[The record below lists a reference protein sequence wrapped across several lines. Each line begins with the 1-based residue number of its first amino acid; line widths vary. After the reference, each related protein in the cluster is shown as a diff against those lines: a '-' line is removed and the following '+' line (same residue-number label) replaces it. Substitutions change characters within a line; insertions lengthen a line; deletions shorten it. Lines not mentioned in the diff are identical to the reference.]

1 LVLCNVIPDTVR
13 VERTNPDLVAAFAS
27 VMRERR
33 KALGL
38 SQEELAFRADLSVSY
53 ISFLET
59 KRRQPS
65 LTVMDV
71 LGRQLGLSLVELMT
85 EIERIRRTS

>member
-1 LVLCNVIPDTVR
+1 LVLCNASPDTVR

-59 KRRQPS
+59 KRRQPT

-71 LGRQLGLSLVELMT
+71 LGRQLGLSLVELMN
-85 EIERIRRTS
+85 EIERTRRTS

>member
-1 LVLCNVIPDTVR
+1 MVLYDASPDTVR

-59 KRRQPS
+59 KRRQPT

-85 EIERIRRTS
+85 EIERQRRTS

>member
-1 LVLCNVIPDTVR
+1 

-59 KRRQPS
+59 KRRQPT
-65 LTVMDV
+65 LTVMDT
-71 LGRQLGLSLVELMT
+71 LSRQFGLSLAELMA
-85 EIERIRRTS
+85 EVEQRRCKP